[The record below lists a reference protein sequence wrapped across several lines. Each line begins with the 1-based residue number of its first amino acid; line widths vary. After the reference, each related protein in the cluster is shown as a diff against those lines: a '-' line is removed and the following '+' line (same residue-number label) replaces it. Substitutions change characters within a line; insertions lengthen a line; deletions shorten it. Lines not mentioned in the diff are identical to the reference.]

1 MLEALYMTLILFVP
15 FFVLFLFFPSFK
27 STKMIMIFIQLI
39 FSIVLV
45 TKILY
50 KKHSLYSAP
59 IVNFIQRTDFF
70 PIQYLY
76 KIDDAEGVFQNI
88 SFDKMDNNE
97 FSIIKTD
104 KYPNQCLEHYFIKK
118 DETYPITDI
127 RLYNETKKNYND
139 YLQISN
145 NAYFYYTNQNKLGKL
160 YKSFNYTE
168 FEENKEDSFSNDEIN
183 KLARKELNKMYNPIL
198 DFKYFI
204 KFFDVVCIILVINSL
219 LITPLEDSKDRKFGV
234 LRIINTFVQF
244 SILIIYIIR
253 FLKFTKVKQFLFD
266 NRDIYENDSYF
277 PNKGLNL
284 DSVPLAISINFFII
298 NIFYLIFPNH
308 KFCDLKIFKNLGQCC
323 DYYYDK
329 NYYKIYLAILY
340 FSTKLVFHILDIVN
354 ELKIFHI
361 LDNIMYNWEIN
372 PIFDIKLNKTKK
384 SSNSVL
390 KWKGSLLELDR
401 QEYYDYLH
409 INDDDYKKLC
419 GKDSLGNNLYY
430 PDFMKCPINDIFIL
444 KYEKDIKDYNRLK
457 FDDNSYLYFTN
468 KKTDGK
474 ILIDFRISSDS
485 KNALN
490 PGGDSSG
497 NYYSMPFYEEID
509 SVNNTYL
516 YSINYLGANYS
527 SISKRELHYFSS
539 FPFDGN
545 LFYFKII
552 FVTIE
557 YAFLILE
564 ILLIYLKKKKKS
576 L

>member
-50 KKHSLYSAP
+50 KKHSLYSVP

-104 KYPNQCLEHYFIKK
+104 KYSNQCLEHYFIKK
-118 DETYPITDI
+118 DETCPITDI
-127 RLYNETKKNYND
+127 RLYNETKQNYND

-253 FLKFTKVKQFLFD
+253 FIKFTKVKQFLFD
-266 NRDIYENDSYF
+266 NRDI
-277 PNKGLNL
+277 
-284 DSVPLAISINFFII
+284 
-298 NIFYLIFPNH
+298 
-308 KFCDLKIFKNLGQCC
+308 
-323 DYYYDK
+323 
-329 NYYKIYLAILY
+329 
-340 FSTKLVFHILDIVN
+340 
-354 ELKIFHI
+354 
-361 LDNIMYNWEIN
+361 
-372 PIFDIKLNKTKK
+372 
-384 SSNSVL
+384 
-390 KWKGSLLELDR
+390 
-401 QEYYDYLH
+401 
-409 INDDDYKKLC
+409 
-419 GKDSLGNNLYY
+419 
-430 PDFMKCPINDIFIL
+430 
-444 KYEKDIKDYNRLK
+444 
-457 FDDNSYLYFTN
+457 
-468 KKTDGK
+468 
-474 ILIDFRISSDS
+474 
-485 KNALN
+485 
-490 PGGDSSG
+490 
-497 NYYSMPFYEEID
+497 
-509 SVNNTYL
+509 
-516 YSINYLGANYS
+516 
-527 SISKRELHYFSS
+527 
-539 FPFDGN
+539 
-545 LFYFKII
+545 
-552 FVTIE
+552 
-557 YAFLILE
+557 
-564 ILLIYLKKKKKS
+564 
-576 L
+576 

>member
-1 MLEALYMTLILFVP
+1 MIEALYMTLILFVP

-45 TKILY
+45 TNILY

-97 FSIIKTD
+97 FSIIKID

-118 DETYPITDI
+118 DETCPITDI
-127 RLYNETKKNYND
+127 RLYNETKQNYND

-145 NAYFYYTNQNKLGKL
+145 NEYFYYTNQNKLGKL

-219 LITPLEDSKDRKFGV
+219 LITPLEDLKDRKFGV

-253 FLKFTKVKQFLFD
+253 FIKFTKVKQFFFD

-284 DSVPLAISINFFII
+284 DSVPLTISINFFII

-308 KFCDLKIFKNLGQCC
+308 KFCDLKIFQNLGQCC

-329 NYYKIYLAILY
+329 NYSKIYLVFLY

-384 SSNSVL
+384 SSNSVF

-401 QEYYDYLH
+401 EEYYDYLH

-485 KNALN
+485 KIALN

-564 ILLIYLKKKKKS
+564 ILLIYLKKKKS